1 MKKNEET
8 ELSFKV
14 SFKSFSNF
22 DQLKEDLKSIDSS
35 IEVLMIESKAI
46 FKNENQKTSS
56 IGSAQKQLL
65 KILKP
70 NSNVQKFLLFL
81 ILIIVVA
88 LGSAYYGALLQR
100 DSSMGGF
107 RQALYYSLKSNI
119 SIPINYLK
127 GKINSNANNISLD
140 IKHKDLQ
147 KIAYNRKLAYQQ
159 GGILESD
166 YFPARLR
173 YKGKSYKVGVRL
185 SGKALDHVNTD
196 KWSLRVKV
204 KDNKTIL
211 GMKKV

>member
-1 MKKNEET
+1 MRIK
-8 ELSFKV
+8 
-14 SFKSFSNF
+14 
-22 DQLKEDLKSIDSS
+22 
-35 IEVLMIESKAI
+35 
-46 FKNENQKTSS
+46 KTSS

-70 NSNVQKFLLFL
+70 NSNVQKLLLFL

-166 YFPARLR
+166 YFL
-173 YKGKSYKVGVRL
+173 YKI
-185 SGKALDHVNTD
+185 
-196 KWSLRVKV
+196 
-204 KDNKTIL
+204 IL
-211 GMKKV
+211 FE